1 MHLVTVYFSY
11 SSNRHSLVA
20 KATAAS
26 IYHIL
31 VWYNCRRMWFNLK
44 FLRTGNAI
52 LSSNLGISLKG
63 LAIGNGWIDGR
74 HQYPAYLDYAV
85 KHGIIEENSDVRL
98 FSMVHDKVSEI
109 VLQLWKSVKQETDD
123 CVAALDQI
131 TNSVP
136 VQISKCEGLVSSIAM
151 SHGTTYVNFL
161 DWKVFRGL

>member
-1 MHLVTVYFSY
+1 M
-11 SSNRHSLVA
+11 
-20 KATAAS
+20 
-26 IYHIL
+26 
-31 VWYNCRRMWFNLK
+31 
-44 FLRTGNAI
+44 
-52 LSSNLGISLKG
+52 
-63 LAIGNGWIDGR
+63 
-74 HQYPAYLDYAV
+74 
-85 KHGIIEENSDVRL
+85 RL

-161 DWKVFRGL
+161 D